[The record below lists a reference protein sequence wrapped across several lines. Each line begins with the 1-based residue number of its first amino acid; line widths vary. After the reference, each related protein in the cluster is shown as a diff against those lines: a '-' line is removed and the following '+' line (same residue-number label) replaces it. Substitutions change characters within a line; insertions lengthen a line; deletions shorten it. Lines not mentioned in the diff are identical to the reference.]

1 VFYKRIIAT
10 KLWGKV
16 LNGPEYFVGYLAT
29 VLVSAYLLQTVFLQ
43 SEAVKGWSKKKV
55 DQLSSWM

>member
-1 VFYKRIIAT
+1 MFFKKIIAT

-29 VLVSAYLLQTVFLQ
+29 VLVSAYLLQTFFLQ
-43 SEAVKGWSKKKV
+43 NRAVKDWSKKKV